1 MIFGGIFMSC
11 FTIPEK
17 NAEGIYEMVDANIK
31 LEVAEGE
38 YFK

>member
-1 MIFGGIFMSC
+1 MIFGGIFMSG
-11 FTIPEK
+11 FTIPEL
-17 NAEGIYEMVDANIK
+17 NAEGKMEMVDANIK